1 MTLPILHR
9 TVREADPR
17 RNYRLRDFLST
28 LGLHPVFVP
37 DPGPVAAIE
46 AAPAAEAEAP
56 AEVPQCDCQQDP
68 RSEGEVPAAQDV
80 AAVIADGQ
88 AQAER
93 GETADRG
100 SFARYLTAA
109 SAAGVA
115 EGVETICDSG
125 RPGFGYACNLAR
137 GHEGG
142 HIFTSPTS
150 GVKTAWPAPSRLAPP
165 AGYGLKVAE
174 VPADGAL

>member
-88 AQAER
+88 AQAEQ
-93 GETADRG
+93 GETAGRG
-100 SFARYLTAA
+100 SFAEH
-109 SAAGVA
+109 A
-115 EGVETICDSG
+115 EE
-125 RPGFGYACNLAR
+125 P
-137 GHEGG
+137 
-142 HIFTSPTS
+142 SP
-150 GVKTAWPAPSRLAPP
+150 LAPP
-165 AGYGLKVAE
+165 APYGLPSVE
-174 VPADGAL
+174 VPAGDEPAETDAAPDAEAAK